1 MPSYAHV
8 RTKCAALWLERR
20 AWFVAPDGVTGGGGS
35 GGGGRRMRFFIV
47 SSTGSHWKVE
57 GNDPVRVLKDDLRHG
72 KLQFSLPQVRK

>member
-1 MPSYAHV
+1 MV
-8 RTKCAALWLERR
+8 AA
-20 AWFVAPDGVTGGGGS
+20 AAAGGCV
-35 GGGGRRMRFFIV
+35 FIV